1 MLMQTLR
8 RMQPLFVLLALIFMA
23 LLLRSQ
29 WAELQTHQWQLNL
42 PWLAASALFLLAAWA
57 VEIAVWL
64 RLLRAVGGQLAYW
77 AGARIWFLSAIV
89 RYIPGNVWQPL
100 SMTLLCQRHGV
111 KPEATVTSILLY
123 QVIILLAVTPIA
135 ALYFG
140 LTGNWGLLSGLLAGY
155 GPWLIGVGLAPI
167 TVFLVMPSLLVN
179 AVNWVLRRF
188 GRGELETGLTRGELV
203 VVLSMAAADWLIWG
217 AAFCAL
223 AFGLNSYSTQEMWM
237 LAPHLIAVYSVA
249 YAVGLVSLITPSGL
263 GVREGAFYLLLAPI
277 MGGGT
282 VTVIALAMRIWTMV
296 GEAIAA
302 GVSLLLPDR
311 LPAAEPAPP
320 AAENDLREGIA

>member
-1 MLMQTLR
+1 
-8 RMQPLFVLLALIFMA
+8 MQPLFVLLALLFMA

-29 WAELQTHQWQLNL
+29 WEELQTHRWQINL
-42 PWLAASALFLLAAWA
+42 PWLAASAFLLLAAWA

-64 RLLRAVGGQLAYW
+64 RLLRTVGGQLAYW
-77 AGARIWFLSAIV
+77 PAARIWFLSAIV

-100 SMTLLCQRHGV
+100 SMTLLCQRRGV

-135 ALYFG
+135 AVYFG
-140 LTGNWGLLSGLLAGY
+140 ATGNWGLFTDLLTGF
-155 GPWLIGVGLAPI
+155 GPWLISVGLAPLV
-167 TVFLVMPSLLVN
+167 VFLVRPSLLVDV
-179 AVNWVLRRF
+179 VNWVLLRF
-188 GRGELETGLTRGELV
+188 GRSALETGFARAELV
-203 VVLSMAAADWLIWG
+203 FVLGLAAADWLIWG
-217 AAFCAL
+217 ATFCAL
-223 AFGLNSYSTQEMWM
+223 AFGLNMYTPQQMLA

-249 YAVGLVSLITPSGL
+249 YAIGLLSLITPSGL

-282 VTVIALAMRIWTMV
+282 VTVIALAMRIWTML

-302 GVSLLLPDR
+302 GVSLLLPER
-311 LPAAEPAPP
+311 LPAADPAP
-320 AAENDLREGIA
+320 AGAENELRKGIV

>member
-1 MLMQTLR
+1 MLMRTLR

-29 WAELQTHQWQLNL
+29 WTELQTHQWQLNL
-42 PWLAASALFLLAAWA
+42 PWLVASALFLLAAWA

-64 RLLRAVGGQLAYW
+64 RLLRSVGGQLAFW
-77 AGARIWFLSAIV
+77 PGARIWFLSAIV

-100 SMTLLCQRHGV
+100 SMTLLCQRRGV

-140 LTGNWGLLSGLLAGY
+140 LTGNWGLLSGMLAGY

-188 GRGELETGLTRGELV
+188 GRGELETGLTRAELV

-223 AFGLNSYSTQEMWM
+223 AFGLNSYSTQEMWL

-282 VTVIALAMRIWTMV
+282 VTVVALAMRIWTMV

-311 LPAAEPAPP
+311 LPATEPAPP

>member
-64 RLLRAVGGQLAYW
+64 RLLRAVGGQLIYW

-100 SMTLLCQRHGV
+100 SMTLLCQRRGV
-111 KPEATVTSILLY
+111 KPAATVTSILLY
-123 QVIILLAVTPIA
+123 QVVTLLAVTPIA
-135 ALYFG
+135 AVYFSV
-140 LTGNWGLLSGLLAGY
+140 TGNWGLLTGMLAGY
-155 GPWLIGVGLAPI
+155 GPWLVAAGLAPLAA
-167 TVFLVMPSLLVN
+167 FLVRPSLLVEFI
-179 AVNWVLRRF
+179 NWVLVRF
-188 GRGELETGLTRGELV
+188 GRDALDTGLSRAELV
-203 VVLSMAAADWLIWG
+203 VVLGLTVIDWMIWG
-217 AAFCAL
+217 ASFCAL
-223 AFGLNSYSTQEMWM
+223 AFGLNAYTPPEMM
-237 LAPHLIAVYSVA
+237 ALAPHLIAVYPVA
-249 YAVGLVSLITPSGL
+249 FAVGFVSLITPSGL

-277 MGGGT
+277 LGGGT

-302 GVSLLLPDR
+302 GVSLLLPER
-311 LPAAEPAPP
+311 LPVAEPVPP
-320 AAENDLREGIA
+320 VPENDLREGIA